1 MQEMPKHRFDLLAM
15 AISFMAKKNKNRN
28 LYIKYAQQVHNQ
40 IAIIEQIERRPMQK
54 GDWLHM
60 AMTLG
65 KQALKQDIGARQIAE
80 SIYPVLDGSGQHLAK
95 YAYVPAG
102 PATSFLLKRTGLSNK
117 IDPELTELLVR
128 IISELQTISL
138 HSRNTT
144 PQSA

>member
-1 MQEMPKHRFDLLAM
+1 MVEMPKHRFDLLSL
-15 AISFMAKKNKNRN
+15 AISFMAEKNKNRN

-40 IAIIEQIERRPMQK
+40 IAIIEQVEQRPMQK
-54 GDWLHM
+54 GDWLQM

-117 IDPELTELLVR
+117 IDTDLTDLLIQIVDR
-128 IISELQTISL
+128 KSVV
-138 HSRNTT
+138 
-144 PQSA
+144 